1 MANRRKKKSSVM
13 SIYAI
18 ALAWAVYGICFP
30 LSSVK
35 DFLLAAVF
43 SWAVRGLALRIWKPI
58 YEELPE
64 PEEQKVLEEP
74 AAPPK
79 EEGTG
84 NPDLD
89 AFILEGKRAVAEM
102 NRLNDNIADPDISL
116 RISRLTELTDRI
128 FSHVS
133 ANPHKLPRA
142 RKFVNYYVPTTI
154 KLLNAYDRMGSQGI
168 EGENIGGT
176 MRKIEDMLDTIV
188 TAYEKQLDKLFS
200 EEAMDISADIT
211 VMEDMIHREGL
222 AEDDFEKKE

>member
-1 MANRRKKKSSVM
+1 MENRRKKKSSVM
-13 SIYAI
+13 SIYAV
-18 ALAWAVYGICFP
+18 ALAWAFYAICFP
-30 LSSVK
+30 LSSLK
-35 DFLLAAVF
+35 DFALAAVF
-43 SWAVRGLALRIWKPI
+43 SWAVRGLASRIWKPT
-58 YEELPE
+58 YQELPE
-64 PEEQKVLEEP
+64 APEQKKLEE
-74 AAPPK
+74 AAPPEEKK
-79 EEGTG
+79 ETTG
-84 NPDLD
+84 DPDLD
-89 AFILEGKRAVAEM
+89 AFILEGRRAVAEM

-128 FSHVS
+128 FAHVS
-133 ANPHKLPRA
+133 ANPRKLPRA

-222 AEDDFEKKE
+222 AEDEFGK